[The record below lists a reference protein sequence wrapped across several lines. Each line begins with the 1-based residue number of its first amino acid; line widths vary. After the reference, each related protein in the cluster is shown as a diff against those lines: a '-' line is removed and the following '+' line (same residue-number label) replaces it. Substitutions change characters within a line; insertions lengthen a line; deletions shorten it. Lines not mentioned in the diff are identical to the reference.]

1 MTGDENESV
10 VLSPH
15 LFVLLES
22 HLDVRVARDLAFVSP
37 PAFAKELEHFSRP
50 GEIRFFGRLVES
62 LDSFVDLANEGLVAR
77 LPLLSLLHAHVLPH
91 APSEQA
97 SLGVKKKPAE
107 AAFSSVG
114 GTGLE
119 PATPSLSSL
128 VRE

>member
-37 PAFAKELEHFSRP
+37 PAFAKELEHSSRP
-50 GEIRFFGRLVES
+50 GEIRFFGRLVEL
-62 LDSFVDLANEGLVAR
+62 LDSFVDLANESLIAR

-97 SLGVKKKPAE
+97 SRRNEK
-107 AAFSSVG
+107 
-114 GTGLE
+114 T
-119 PATPSLSSL
+119 
-128 VRE
+128 R